1 MIPINFDSHPVM
13 KKSKTFRKKGDNTVS
28 FETHLSTICNKVNQE
43 LNTFHR
49 ISKFVTQQKLRMI
62 MKAFMN
68 SQYGYI
74 Y

>member
-1 MIPINFDSHPVM
+1 M

-49 ISKFVTQQKLRMI
+49 ISKFVTQQKLRLI